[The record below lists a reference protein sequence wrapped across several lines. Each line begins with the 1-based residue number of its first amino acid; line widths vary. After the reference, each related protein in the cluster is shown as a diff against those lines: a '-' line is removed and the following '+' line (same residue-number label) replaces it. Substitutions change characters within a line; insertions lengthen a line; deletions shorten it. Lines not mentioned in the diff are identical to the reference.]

1 MFSDIQMPQI
11 NKEYTAMF
19 SNNAVDKTT
28 KKLIQQTL
36 KFEKNMFKLTFGQCS
51 ICHQGRLN
59 MKTLKGICCKC

>member
-11 NKEYTAMF
+11 NKKYTAMF

-36 KFEKNMFKLTFGQCS
+36 KLEKKMFKLTFGQFS
-51 ICHQGRLN
+51 ICHQ
-59 MKTLKGICCKC
+59 